1 MMLLQNLKADNCNF
15 DHRILKPDLRLQVR
29 EREIRDRP
37 TSSDSRTDNVQGAI
51 LVSS

>member
-1 MMLLQNLKADNCNF
+1 MM
-15 DHRILKPDLRLQVR
+15 ITSITYLKPDLRFQVQ

-37 TSSDSRTDNVQGAI
+37 ASRDSRTDNVQGAI

>member
-1 MMLLQNLKADNCNF
+1 MLLQIPKVNNYNF
-15 DHRILKPDLRLQVR
+15 DHRILKLDLRLQVQ